1 MDHISLNTIY
11 RPLNLLLMLLVAW
24 LVIRLLW
31 LGLMPA
37 DSILQPAALAQ
48 TSPTVQRPAYAP
60 LSGQHLFGVFAEK
73 QLVSH
78 YVDAPETSLNL
89 LLRGIVSG
97 ETDQDGFA
105 IIRNS
110 KGKEAVYRVGRD
122 LPGGGEVRG
131 IFQDRVVLFR
141 DGQYETLRLR
151 LDQQLPATNAGFSV
165 DSAIANETTSASPGK
180 PPLGGSSIPSARSQ
194 YALNISA
201 MANSYGLVKMPTGGY
216 RISLGRNA
224 SQLVKLG
231 LRNGDVIVSAN
242 GVKLDDEQAVESLIG
257 KVIQGE
263 SLSLE
268 VLRHGQKQMLQADL
282 KSLLQQP

>member
-1 MDHISLNTIY
+1 MDRFNLNNIY
-11 RPLNLLLMLLVAW
+11 QPLNALLMLLVAW
-24 LVIRLLW
+24 MLIRLLW

-37 DSILQPAALAQ
+37 DPILPPAAVAQ
-48 TSPTVQRPAYAP
+48 VQSAVQRAAYAP
-60 LSGQHLFGVFAEK
+60 LSGRHLFGVFEEK

-131 IFQDRVVLFR
+131 IFYDRVVLFR

-151 LDQQLPATNAGFSV
+151 LEQQSAGTESFSV
-165 DSAIANETTSASPGK
+165 DSSASPVSIASVTDK
-180 PPLGGSSIPSARSQ
+180 TPLAASSVPSARSR

-201 MANSYGLVKMPTGGY
+201 MASSYGLVKVPSGGY
-216 RISLGRNA
+216 RINLGRNA

-257 KVIQGE
+257 KVMQGE

-268 VLRHGQKQMLQADL
+268 VLRHGQKQMLQPDL
-282 KSLLQQP
+282 KSLLQSP